1 MISIKEI
8 SAREILDSRGY
19 PTIEAKVILSNG
31 MSAKASVPSGLSK
44 SSYESVELRDHDF
57 KRYDG
62 YGVLRA
68 VRKISELIAP
78 KLIGHNITKQ
88 SEIDQILIELD
99 GTDNKNNLGANT
111 TFAVSLACARAASL
125 SEKTELF
132 SYLQKTYSLS
142 DLKIPVPCF
151 NVFNGGEHAD
161 TNLDFQEFIII
172 PQTTDIFKNM
182 EIGAAVF
189 HELGRVLAESDYD
202 TDLGSEGGYA
212 PDLDSSIE
220 ALELILAATI
230 RADYKPGPDLKLGIN
245 VGSSILY
252 DQASGKYLFSL
263 DNTSLSSLDL
273 MCLYEDW
280 FKKYPFLYLEDAL
293 AEDAFVDWGK
303 LTAAL
308 GDKLIIAGSNIFATK
323 TNRLREGLK
332 SKVANAIVI
341 KPNQAGTLTE
351 TIDCIKLAKT
361 HGYKIIVSQR
371 GAETNDDFIA
381 DLAVAVS
388 ADYLKAGSLSRGER
402 IAKYNRLMEI
412 STIINQKS

>member
-1 MISIKEI
+1 MATIKDI

-19 PTIEAKVILSNG
+19 PTIEAKIILSNG
-31 MSAKASVPSGLSK
+31 LSAKASVPSGLSY
-44 SSYESVELRDHDF
+44 SSYEAKELRDHDP

-62 YGVLRA
+62 YGVLLA
-68 VRKISELIAP
+68 IKKISDLIAP
-78 KLIGHNITKQ
+78 KLIGHNIIKQ
-88 SEIDQILIELD
+88 AEIDQILIELD
-99 GTDNKNNLGANT
+99 GTKDKKNLGANAT
-111 TFAVSLACARAASL
+111 LAVSLACARAASL

-132 SYLQKTYSLS
+132 SYLQKTYSFT

-151 NVFNGGEHAD
+151 NVFNGGDHAD

-172 PQTTDIFKNM
+172 PQAPDIFKNI

-189 HELGRVLAESDYD
+189 HELGRVLEESGYD

-230 RADYKPGPDLKLGIN
+230 RANYKPGADLKLGIN

-252 DQASGKYLFSL
+252 NKDSGKYLFSL

-273 MCLYEDW
+273 ISLYEDW

-293 AEDAFVDWGK
+293 AEDAYADWGK
-303 LTAAL
+303 LTAAM
-308 GDKLIIAGSNIFATK
+308 GDKLIIAGSNLFATR
-323 TNRLREGLK
+323 TDRLRAGLK
-332 SKVANAIVI
+332 DNVANAIVI
-341 KPNQAGTLTE
+341 KPVQAGTLTE
-351 TIDCIKLAKT
+351 TMECVKLARKQ
-361 HGYKIIVSQR
+361 GYKIIVSQR

-402 IAKYNRLMEI
+402 LAKYNRLLEI
-412 STIINQKS
+412 AAILK